1 MNKQKPK
8 YSGVL
13 QAMAVTTLIGA
24 EMAITV
30 TTGFYGGRFLDVK
43 FGTDPWLMVTGI
55 LLGVAVG
62 IWGIT
67 TTVLRFFK
75 D

>member
-1 MNKQKPK
+1 
-8 YSGVL
+8 
-13 QAMAVTTLIGA
+13 MAVTTMMGA

-30 TTGFYGGRFLDVK
+30 TLGFYGGKLLDRY
-43 FGTDPWLMVTGI
+43 FGTGPWLMVAGI

-62 IWGIT
+62 IWGIIGI
-67 TTVLRFFK
+67 VKRFWG